1 MRTFSLSFCAAK
13 LQIIPES
20 QAILHDYLV
29 HLTPAI
35 ILCVTPL
42 PYFCLTREP
51 FLGQMV
57 KHFLHTPIL
66 IDNYSLKLIKLKQVI
81 KITFNSEPTKKY
93 ASPKFI

>member
-13 LQIIPES
+13 LQIIPEN

-42 PYFCLTREP
+42 PYFYLTREP
-51 FLGQMV
+51 F
-57 KHFLHTPIL
+57 
-66 IDNYSLKLIKLKQVI
+66 
-81 KITFNSEPTKKY
+81 
-93 ASPKFI
+93 